1 MPLKFSGLPLVLASG
16 SPRRRQLLRQA
27 GFHFLVSKSRY
38 LEGLPGRDPHAFVRR
53 TALGK
58 AAEVAQRCRRE
69 AWILGADTV
78 VVQGGKIFGK
88 PGTVQEASRM
98 LRALA
103 GRSHKVVTGVA
114 LVRAF
119 TGEKY
124 QWEEE
129 TAVWMRS
136 LEAGE
141 LQAYLRGGE
150 WKDKAGAYGIQ
161 GRAGAWVT
169 KICGCYYNVVG
180 LPLGLVSGELIRR
193 GIGGR

>member
-1 MPLKFSGLPLVLASG
+1 MKKKIPFILASG

-27 GFHFLVSKSRY
+27 GFSFLVSKSRY
-38 LEGLPGRDPHAFVRR
+38 VEGLPGRDPHAFVRR
-53 TALGK
+53 AALGK
-58 AAEVAQRCRRE
+58 AADVAQRCRRA
-69 AWILGADTV
+69 AWVLGADTV

-88 PGTVQEASRM
+88 PGTLREASRM
-98 LRALA
+98 LRTLA
-103 GRSHKVVTGVA
+103 GKSHKVVTGVA
-114 LVRAF
+114 LVRAL
-119 TGEKY
+119 TGEKH

-129 TAVWMRS
+129 TVVWMRN
-136 LEAGE
+136 LESGE
-141 LQAYLRGGE
+141 LQTYLRGGE

-180 LPLGLVSGELIRR
+180 LPLGLVSAELTRR